1 MTQQQRRSLATA
13 LIAVAGAVVT
23 GCGSAD
29 NGTSPIT
36 LKSPTTSYLVGA
48 IVTATPN
55 PEPTKIKLCKIGN
68 VDGTFTITATGGS
81 PSVIVSPVTVAA
93 GTCVEV
99 VDNLGADP
107 ANVTINET
115 SAGLV
120 SDTARLNAV
129 PGSVGTVV
137 DPYTN
142 GVTQLNVNQFHGWTV
157 VYVDFVAPPAS
168 SQGCS
173 PGYWKNHAGAGKW
186 PSPYTPG
193 TSFSSVF
200 GTSHNPFGTKTLLQV
215 LQTGGGGITALG
227 RQTVSALLNAQAL
240 GAANFGIDAATVIS
254 DFDAVYPGTSS
265 AQQTLQTYFESLTD
279 VNGRVCPLN

>member
-13 LIAVAGAVVT
+13 LIAVVGAVVT

-36 LKSPTTSYLVGA
+36 LKSPTTSYLVGT

-99 VDNLGADP
+99 VDNAVDAQ
-107 ANVTINET
+107 ANVTITET

-129 PGSVGTVV
+129 PGSVGTVQT
-137 DPYTN
+137 YTD
-142 GVTQLNVNQFHGWTV
+142 GVTPLNVNTFHGWTV
-157 VYVDFVAPPAS
+157 VYVNFVAPPAS
-168 SQGCS
+168 TQGCS
-173 PGYWKNHAGAGKW
+173 PGYWKNHTAAGKW

-193 TSFSSVF
+193 TTFSSVF
-200 GTSHNPFGTKTLLQV
+200 GATNNPFGTKTLLQV

-254 DFDAVYPGTSS
+254 DFDAVYPGTSA